1 MIATRGTL
9 VAMAVATA
17 IGIAGCGG
25 SDPEY
30 CTDRSALQASISDLR
45 DVDVRADGVG
55 ALETQLRQ
63 IQSDANA
70 LVASA
75 REEFEPEASSLRA
88 ALTRVETAGQAVVAD
103 PSAQAIPALAAAV
116 SSMVSA
122 FDQLSDAVRSRC

>member
-1 MIATRGTL
+1 MIATRGT
-9 VAMAVATA
+9 VIAAAVATA
-17 IGIAGCGG
+17 IGVAGCGG

-30 CTDRSALQASISDLR
+30 CTDRSALRESLSDLR

-75 REEFEPEASSLRA
+75 REEFEPEASALRV
-88 ALTRVETAGQAVVAD
+88 ALTRVEAAGRTAVAD
-103 PSAQAIPALAAAV
+103 PSTQTLPALAAEVAG
-116 SSMVSA
+116 MVSA